1 MDLLNSIFNFF
12 TDKSQKLSRKALL
25 IMGGVILLILIDN
38 TLSFSYYYNTEK
50 RIEQIQGINEI
61 VKDTTLSS
69 EEKNKLKKLRTELII
84 RKTWKNQT
92 YELLSEIEFKSDSE
106 EITENSDIQ
115 VQSERSYFWHFV
127 SSGWIFLLVMIV
139 MPFVGLADKNT
150 SIGTVIGILIVI
162 EPLFFGLA
170 WLFAKVFSFIPILSG
185 NPIVNYILNVILSFV
200 ILFLLTKLSGN
211 KKKKTTGNN

>member
-1 MDLLNSIFNFF
+1 
-12 TDKSQKLSRKALL
+12 
-25 IMGGVILLILIDN
+25 MGGVILLILTDN

-61 VKDTTLSS
+61 VNDTTLSS
-69 EEKNKLKKLRTELII
+69 EEKNMLKKLRTDLII
-84 RKTWKNQT
+84 RKTWKDQT
-92 YELLSEIEFKSDSE
+92 YKLLSEIEFKSDSE
-106 EITENSDIQ
+106 EIIVNSDVQ

-150 SIGTVIGILIVI
+150 SIGTAIGILIAI

-170 WLFAKVFSFIPILSG
+170 WLFAKVFSFIPILFG
-185 NPIVNYILNVILSFV
+185 NSIVNYILNAILSFI

-211 KKKKTTGNN
+211 KKKKTKDNNV